1 MMSPVTIFLLYLFV
15 VFLMIGVFS
24 IGIVLGTELP
34 DRFQKQA
41 DAERVLRTHKD
52 TVKRIDG
59 VIDYYVGLQQH
70 IAERLE
76 RREK

>member
-1 MMSPVTIFLLYLFV
+1 MSTVTIFLLYLFV

-24 IGIVLGTELP
+24 IGIILGTELP
-34 DRFQKQA
+34 HRLGRQPDT
-41 DAERVLRTHKD
+41 ERILRTHKD

-70 IAERLE
+70 IAERLDG
-76 RREK
+76 RKK